1 MRLPVRFCAAYTPHT
16 MRVRY
21 RSLPLNS
28 SARLGSLTV
37 FSRSTV
43 RRIMATASVVFS
55 LVLRPRRA
63 TDFAASSRRPLRTSH
78 QGDSGA
84 RNMRIARGVGNIH
97 WSAMGTLDHECR

>member
-1 MRLPVRFCAAYTPHT
+1 M
-16 MRVRY
+16 
-21 RSLPLNS
+21 PLKS

-43 RRIMATASVVFS
+43 RRIMATASLVLS

-63 TDFAASSRRPLRTSH
+63 TDFSASARRPFRTSH

-84 RNMRIARGVGNIH
+84 MNMRIARGVGNIH
-97 WSAMGTLDHECR
+97 WSAMGTLDNDGVSKKRLACGAEEYFSHL